1 MKQAVS
7 RRKPENAAGDHS
19 SVSARA
25 NPTET
30 RSVPEPSAAGARDS
44 TSPCLKEVTA
54 KPPDA
59 VVVGKLRL
67 RITAVKY
74 LRIANPKLS
83 LQLDGSFLQRGIEPT
98 FQEFEKTFDVLDI
111 ASDLSIS
118 VTGREGGKAAC
129 GVIVIAMPTLLTF
142 AGASKP
148 PKEQWM
154 MLLPVAPARWAE
166 TINGTGAAKK
176 AFKFVSGYADLPGYA
191 LTRSKVPL
199 GFLRVVAE
207 LTLSQ
212 PAMQVYTLR
221 SLRTPVWRSTQ
232 ATAQDVTETVQAPM
246 GEESTP
252 PLLSNAELCALTQR
266 DLARITAL
274 FRLPLTLTSFLSM
287 PEAAVSAMML
297 SCVCFVLEAWQ
308 LPFAL
313 IGFCALNGFIA
324 NSQRTFAHVVVWNEP
339 VMPSQD
345 GLAAAEVAT
354 PSSVT
359 RSGSDIALFLA
370 GATLPGTPAFEAAAV
385 ADIGQLGGSEAE
397 EGVAEGKDGLIRALA
412 LQNAMLVKV
421 HHSLHQLAHNLETAF
436 NALSFADSRI
446 TLICYAALFLVATA
460 TSLILAISP
469 RLCAFFGIVLGTVL
483 CACGALLLDCVD
495 AKAGKGASPKLQAA
509 AEVLDRLAGLWSRIP
524 DELELVHRHIAGTSN
539 VVERGSE
546 MLDAAAAA
554 ALSEKRKT

>member
-287 PEAAVSAMML
+287 PEAAVSAM
-297 SCVCFVLEAWQ
+297 VR
-308 LPFAL
+308 
-313 IGFCALNGFIA
+313 FIA